1 MFFRQIFAVLAAL
14 IISATLIGTAQA
26 YPVTARSGATTVTG
40 LYRPIGLNLSLVN
53 GTDAIDYCNNCFGGN
68 TISAFSYSATY
79 GGNYTGYSSGGD
91 AGTWALSFSR
101 FASSGFADDGSTIT
115 LSSTNVVEYVGTL
128 TYLSGGDYGVNGV
141 PYSDT
146 PQAGDD
152 FEIYTTSANP
162 YLEVSCLDGTA
173 ICTNFVVS
181 LLQNLRLLGPYIY
194 DGGEGSFLDDG
205 TAICNDNGENCR
217 PTRVNDVYGGIAKDA
232 FRASSVPEPASL
244 ALVGLA
250 LSGLALVR
258 RRQRRDRVR

>member
-1 MFFRQIFAVLAAL
+1 MFFRQIFAVLAAMV
-14 IISATLIGTAQA
+14 ISATLIGTAQA
-26 YPVTARSGATTVTG
+26 YPVTARSGTTTVTG
-40 LYRPIGLNLSLVN
+40 LYRPIDLNLSLVN
-53 GTDAIDYCNNCFGGN
+53 GTDAIDYCNGCYGGGA
-68 TISAFSYSATY
+68 SSFSYTATY
-79 GGNYTGYSSGGD
+79 GGTYAGYSSSGD

-101 FASSGFADDGSTIT
+101 FASSGFANDGSTIT
-115 LSSTNVVEYVGTL
+115 LSSTNIVEFVGTL

-173 ICTNFVVS
+173 ICTNFVVR
-181 LLQNLRLLGPYIY
+181 LLQNLRLVGPYIY

-205 TAICNDNGENCR
+205 TTFCDINNENCR

-258 RRQRRDRVR
+258 RRQRRGRVR